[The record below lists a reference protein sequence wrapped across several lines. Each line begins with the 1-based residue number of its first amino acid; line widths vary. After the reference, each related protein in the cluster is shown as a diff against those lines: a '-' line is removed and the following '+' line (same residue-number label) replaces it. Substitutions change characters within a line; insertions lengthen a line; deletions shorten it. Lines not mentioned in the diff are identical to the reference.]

1 MAPAPH
7 RDRHTETVAPAP
19 HAAATG
25 FVPAKIDAT
34 KWANI
39 EPLYRELQERPVTT
53 TAELERWL
61 LDRSEL
67 DAAASES
74 RANLYISMTCH
85 TDDEAIQG
93 AWSVYLDEVPPKLKP
108 VSFALDKRQAGLF
121 ASIPMDER
129 RYEVLRRNS
138 ALAVELFR
146 PENVALETELSKLDT
161 KYEQLCGEMTVHF
174 RGQDRTLPQ
183 MGRFQQ
189 DPERETREESWR
201 AVWKRRLRDKD
212 AISDIYDKQI
222 ALRDT
227 IAKNAGFGNYRDYKH
242 RASRRF
248 DYTPED
254 CFAFHEAIEKHC
266 VPFMRRLDA
275 RRKKALGLETLRPWD
290 LGVDEQSRAPLRPFE
305 GGQQLIERSRAVFER
320 LDPQLAG
327 FFKSLGNDG
336 TPGPCFDLESR
347 KGKAFG
353 GYQYMRDRSRVPF
366 IFMNA
371 AGLHRDVETM
381 VHEAGHAFHSF
392 LCAHEDLIELRDYPT
407 EFAEVAS
414 MSMELLTM
422 PYWDAYYPDKSDADR
437 ARREQLEGSL
447 GLLPWVATID
457 AFQHWIYL
465 NPNHSREE
473 RTAQWL
479 ALVERFGHAVAWDG
493 LEDERA
499 YQWQG
504 QGHLFGHAFY
514 YIEYGIAQLG
524 ALGIWL
530 HSLERG
536 QDEAIK
542 LYKRA
547 MTLGGTRPLPELFAA
562 ADLPFDFGPEIV
574 GRLVEAV
581 EGELA
586 KLPE

>member
-1 MAPAPH
+1 MTPAPH
-7 RDRHTETVAPAP
+7 RDRHAEAHAPVSS
-19 HAAATG
+19 
-25 FVPAKIDAT
+25 FVPAKLDAT

-39 EPLYRELQERPVTT
+39 EPLYRALLARPVATT
-53 TAELERWL
+53 GDLEQWL

-74 RANLYISMTCH
+74 RANLYINMTCH
-85 TDDEAIQG
+85 TDDESIQK
-93 AWSVYLDEVPPKLKP
+93 AWSAYLDEVPPKLKP
-108 VSFALDKRQAGLF
+108 VTFDLNNRQAELF
-121 ASIPMDER
+121 ASISMDPE
-129 RYEVLRRNS
+129 RYEVLQRNT

-146 PENVALETELSKLDT
+146 PENVPLETELSKLDT

-189 DPERETREESWR
+189 DPDRATREESWR
-201 AVWKRRLRDKD
+201 VVWDRRLKDKD

-222 ALRDT
+222 AIRHQ
-227 IAKNAGFGNYRDYKH
+227 IALNAGFANHRDYKH
-242 RASRRF
+242 RAARRF

-254 CFAFHEAIEKHC
+254 CFAFHEAIELHC
-266 VPFMRRLDA
+266 VPFMRRLDE
-275 RRKKALGLETLRPWD
+275 RRQKNLALDALRPWD
-290 LGVDEQSRAPLRPFE
+290 LAVDEKSRASLRPFD
-305 GGQQLIERSRAVFER
+305 GGQQLIERTRAVFR
-320 LDPQLAG
+320 DLDPELARL
-327 FFKSLGNDG
+327 FDSLGDDG

-392 LCAHEDLIELRDYPT
+392 LCAHEPLIDLRDYPT

-422 PYWDAYYPDKSDADR
+422 PQWGAYYPDKTDLAR

-447 GLLPWVATID
+447 ALLPWIATID
-457 AFQHWIYL
+457 AFQHWVYL
-465 NPNHSREE
+465 NPNHSRAE

-479 ALVERFGHAVAWDG
+479 ALDERFGHAVSWDG
-493 LEDERA
+493 LEEERA
-499 YQWQG
+499 YQWQR

-530 HSLERG
+530 HALERG
-536 QDEAIK
+536 PAEAIK

-547 MTLGGTRPLPELFAA
+547 MALGGSRPLPELFAA

-581 EGELA
+581 EKELA